1 MRTASGEGARERQRD
16 AARRRSIGH
25 HVGPDTGTAF
35 RDAKGRKVEY
45 GTKKTVEWRHP
56 LHPQAS
62 RKFSFLPVV
71 SLLAVLG
78 LLCSPAWAATSAP
91 AGSFAGW
98 APWGIPV
105 EFILF
110 AAVLF
115 FIAFVHIN
123 TMATALT
130 GALAISVYKVLFSP
144 FAEGSGVSG
153 LVAHFGHEWITLANL
168 MALLLGFAL
177 LAKHFEKSEI
187 PALLPKY
194 LPDDWRGGFVLLCAV
209 FVISSFLDN
218 IAAAMIG
225 GAVAH
230 TVFRGKVHIGYLAG
244 IVAASNAGGAGSVV
258 GDTTTTMMWIA
269 GVTPPEVFHAYVA
282 AGVALLIVAVP
293 ASLQQH
299 AYSPIARNA
308 TDGTRIDWTR
318 VGIVA
323 FILLLAILANLL
335 LNLRYK
341 ELLNVFPF
349 LGLAVWFAIAVTA
362 PLRRPDWEELPGAL
376 RGSIFLLSLV
386 WCASTM
392 PVDQL
397 PAASWQSALSLGFV
411 SAIFDNIPLTALA
424 LKQGGFDWG
433 FLAYAVGF
441 GGSMVWF
448 GSSAGVAL
456 SGKYPEV
463 RSVTR
468 WLSQGWHVVLAYV
481 VGFFVMLALLGWH
494 PGSSLPGRPPST
506 ASDTGANAVEFHV
519 EPLDAG
525 REDGMRG
532 LKMPNSGGGSGLKLP
547 QIK

>member
-1 MRTASGEGARERQRD
+1 M
-16 AARRRSIGH
+16 AAN
-25 HVGPDTGTAF
+25 A
-35 RDAKGRKVEY
+35 
-45 GTKKTVEWRHP
+45 
-56 LHPQAS
+56 
-62 RKFSFLPVV
+62 
-71 SLLAVLG
+71 
-78 LLCSPAWAATSAP
+78 AP
-91 AGSFAGW
+91 AASFSGW
-98 APWGIPV
+98 SPWGIPL

-110 AAVLF
+110 AAILF
-115 FIAFVHIN
+115 FIAFVHVN

-130 GALAISVYKVLFSP
+130 GALVISFYKIQFSP
-144 FAEGSGVSG
+144 FAEGSGVAG
-153 LVAHFGHEWITLANL
+153 LVAHLGHEWITLANL
-168 MALLLGFAL
+168 LALLLGFAL

-187 PALLPKY
+187 PALLPNY
-194 LPDDWRGGFVLLCAV
+194 LPDDWKGGFVLLVAV
-209 FVISSFLDN
+209 FIISGFLDN

-230 TVFRGKVHIGYLAG
+230 GVFRGKVHIGYLAG
-244 IVAASNAGGAGSVV
+244 IVAAANAGGAGSVV

-282 AGVALLIVAVP
+282 AGIALIIVAVP

-299 AYSPIARNA
+299 AFSPITKNSTA
-308 TDGTRIDWTR
+308 GTRIDWTR

-323 FILLLAILANLL
+323 FILLLAILTNLL

-341 ELLNVFPF
+341 ELLEVFPF
-349 LGLAVWFAIAVTA
+349 LGLAVWVAIAITA
-362 PLRRPDWEELPGAL
+362 PLRRPDWHELPGAL

-397 PAASWQSALSLGFV
+397 PSPSWQSALSIGFI
-411 SAIFDNIPLTALA
+411 SALFDNIPLTALA
-424 LKQGGFDWG
+424 LKQGGYDWG

-456 SGKYPEV
+456 SNMYPEA

-494 PGSSLPGRPPST
+494 PGDSLRGASPAALPDAGTT
-506 ASDTGANAVEFHV
+506 ASEFHV
-519 EPLDAG
+519 EPLDA
-525 REDGMRG
+525 RRDDGMRG
-532 LKMPNSGGGSGLKLP
+532 LKMPNSGGSGLRLP
-547 QIK
+547 QVK